1 MRAKAILA
9 VKDFILRVLFRR
21 IDFEYLKT
29 EDCVS
34 KRMRFLLD
42 INHFYRAIVPFYILF
57 PPALLRSTGP
67 SKHSL
72 LWNPW
77 NG

>member
-1 MRAKAILA
+1 MIA
-9 VKDFILRVLFRR
+9 VKDFILKVLFRR
-21 IDFEYLKT
+21 DDFKYLKT
-29 EDCVS
+29 EDSVS
-34 KRMRFLLD
+34 KNMRFLLD
-42 INHFYRAIVPFYILF
+42 INHFYRAIVAIYILF

-77 NG
+77 NA